1 MSADSDIFPLE
12 LVYQNA
18 INHSDR
24 DANKMQVHLCNK
36 CFINQLPVNIQ
47 SLDSITLM
55 WLWWTQLTLSLS
67 AVYF

>member
-18 INHSDR
+18 INHSYS
-24 DANKMQVHLCNK
+24 DANKIQVHLCNK
-36 CFINQLPVNIQ
+36 CFISQLPVNIQ

-55 WLWWTQLTLSLS
+55 
-67 AVYF
+67 